1 MSNRKLDVIDTTV
14 QKTYEWLGD
23 IRNELHV
30 EDSQTAY
37 HALSSVLHT
46 LRDRLAP
53 EEVAGLGAQ
62 LPMLVR
68 GIFYDAWHPANKPLK
83 IRGKEEFLK
92 LVQERFGSIAQ
103 IQPERLVH
111 AVLAVVE
118 KHISHGEVQHI
129 QATLP
134 KGIRDLWPQAA

>member
-1 MSNRKLDVIDTTV
+1 MSKKLEVIDTTV

-23 IRNELHV
+23 IREELHI

-46 LRDRLAP
+46 LRDRLSTD
-53 EEVAGLGAQ
+53 EVAGLGAQ
-62 LPMLVR
+62 LPILVR

-83 IRGKEEFLK
+83 IRTRDEFLELVAGRFGNIALIQPDR
-92 LVQERFGSIAQ
+92 LVQ
-103 IQPERLVH
+103 

-118 KHISHGEVQHI
+118 KHVSAGEVQQI
-129 QATLP
+129 QAALP
-134 KGIRDLWPQAA
+134 KGIRELWPEAA